1 MSFRTNT
8 SKDDS
13 DTPAWVRGTDRAPE
27 KLGGDDLAWAM
38 ANQIVKTF
46 YDSGV
51 ATGKAESWFY
61 FRVKNGLDRFDLRSA
76 YSKHPEDFKDGQ
88 GKRILLPEFGR
99 KIVNYYF
106 RNAPWQYENSVEG
119 VIGDLCD
126 PETLKQCSKGLRRHY
141 ADIRTKSRRG

>member
-46 YDSGV
+46 YDRGV

-76 YSKHPEDFKDGQ
+76 YSKHPDDFKDGQ

-99 KIVNYYF
+99 KI
-106 RNAPWQYENSVEG
+106 
-119 VIGDLCD
+119 
-126 PETLKQCSKGLRRHY
+126 
-141 ADIRTKSRRG
+141 